1 MAPDHDLRPAKTW
14 LNRTV
19 VGAGVASFLADV
31 GYEMAAA
38 ALPNFLLALSPA
50 AAPTALG
57 AIEGTADAVANFA
70 KLGTGYVGDR
80 IGKRKPFVV
89 AGYAITGICHLFW
102 AFASSWPLVFLGKVV
117 GWFGKGVRG
126 PLRNAILADAVSAA
140 DRGKAFGLHRAA
152 DTAGAVVG
160 PLLGAALLAF
170 LTPLW
175 PDDATRPFRAVF
187 LLTVIPGLGSALAFA
202 ILVREKPIERPPERK
217 FFAALGALPV
227 PFRRYLLAVGAF
239 GLGDC
244 SRLLL
249 ILAASEL
256 LAPQLGGGTAA
267 WAMVLYAFHNA
278 CQASISYPVGALS
291 DRVGRRGLLIAGY
304 TLGAAVSAGFA
315 LALFA
320 ETASVALVTL
330 LLALS
335 GTYVGIQESLESA
348 MTADLVPDSSS
359 RGTAYGVLGAVNGTG
374 DLAAS
379 LIVGSLWLIAPPL
392 GFIVAAGLMGLG
404 AILLWRVQ

>member
-1 MAPDHDLRPAKTW
+1 MAPDPEARPATSW

-38 ALPNFLLALSPA
+38 ALPSFLLVLAPA

-57 AIEGTADAVANFA
+57 AIEGTADAVSNLA
-70 KLGTGYVGDR
+70 KLGTGYIGDR
-80 IGKRKPFVV
+80 LGRRKPFVV
-89 AGYAITGICHLFW
+89 AGYGLTGVCHVLW
-102 AFASSWPLVFLGKVV
+102 AFANNWPLIFFGKVV

-126 PLRNAILADAVSAA
+126 PLRNAILADAVSSA

-160 PLLGAALLAF
+160 PLLGATLLALL
-170 LTPLW
+170 TPIW
-175 PDDATRPFRAVF
+175 PDDATRAFRAVF
-187 LLTVIPGLGSALAFA
+187 FLTVIPGLASAVAFA
-202 ILVREKPIERPPERK
+202 LLVREQPMERPSERK

-227 PFRRYLLAVGAF
+227 PFRRYLLAVGVF

-256 LAPQLGGGTAA
+256 LAPSLGGGTAA
-267 WAMVLYAFHNA
+267 WVMVLYAFHNA

-291 DRVGRRGLLIAGY
+291 DRVGRRGLLILGY
-304 TLGAAVSAGFA
+304 VLGATVSAAVA
-315 LALFA
+315 LALVA
-320 ETASVALVTL
+320 GAGSVWLVTI

-335 GTYVGIQESLESA
+335 GVYVGIEESLESA

-359 RGTAYGVLGAVNGTG
+359 RGTAYGVLGAINGAG

-392 GFIVAAGLMGLG
+392 GFGVAAGLMGVG
-404 AILLWRVQ
+404 AILLSRIR